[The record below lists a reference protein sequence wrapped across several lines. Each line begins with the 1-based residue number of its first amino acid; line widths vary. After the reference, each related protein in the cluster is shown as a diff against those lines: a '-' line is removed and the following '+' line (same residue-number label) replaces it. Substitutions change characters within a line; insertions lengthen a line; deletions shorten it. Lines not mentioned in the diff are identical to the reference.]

1 MSLSELNDVYR
12 DALLEHSRRPRNRDE
27 LEKPDITASAVNPF
41 CGDEIHLQISLD
53 GGQRVKRIGLQ
64 GVGCAINR
72 AAGSML
78 TDALSGK
85 TLSEVDRVHTAFSLM
100 MQGEDQAA
108 GGPELPGELHSLSGV
123 RRLPVRI
130 KCALLAWSAL
140 EDGLREYRR
149 ERPS

>member
-1 MSLSELNDVYR
+1 MSHSELDDIYR
-12 DALLEHSRRPRNRDE
+12 DALLEHSRRPRNQDE

-53 GGQRVKRIGLQ
+53 DRERVKRIGLQ

-85 TLSEVDRVHTAFSLM
+85 TLPEVDRIHAAFSRM
-100 MQGEDQAA
+100 MLGQDHAA
-108 GGPELPGELHSLSGV
+108 GEPKLPGELDSLSGV
-123 RRLPVRI
+123 RKLPVRI

-140 EDGLREYRR
+140 EDGVREYRR
-149 ERPS
+149 ERPA